1 MMQIFPRWE
10 TKFHLFPA
18 SVTCHYAKEKYKGDT
33 VMIHNKRAYVR
44 RFGGVYEH
52 SDWVADK
59 AFDMGP
65 PAPANLP
72 AVMRQIVED
81 AGPEAQLALL
91 RAHPDLAGKLA
102 ISGGLTSESTSEQAS
117 AGLDQCSDAEFAEF
131 TALNAKYKQRF
142 GFPYIL
148 AVRGR
153 HRTEILDNFRSRVD
167 NPPEV
172 EFREALDQVHQI
184 AALRF
189 EALFT
194 Q

>member
-1 MMQIFPRWE
+1 
-10 TKFHLFPA
+10 
-18 SVTCHYAKEKYKGDT
+18 
-33 VMIHNKRAYVR
+33 MIHNKRAFMG

-52 SDWVADK
+52 SPWVAEK
-59 AFDMGP
+59 AFNSGP
-65 PAPANLP
+65 PKPSALP

-81 AGPEAQLALL
+81 ASEAAKLSLL

-102 ISGGLTSESTSEQAS
+102 KTGALTEESSSEQAS
-117 AGLDQCSDAEFAEF
+117 AGLDQCSEAEYAEF
-131 TALNAKYKQRF
+131 TALNTRYKTRF

-153 HRTEILDNFRSRVD
+153 QRHEILENFRSRVE
-167 NPPEV
+167 NSTEA

-189 EALFT
+189 EAIANG
-194 Q
+194 

>member
-1 MMQIFPRWE
+1 
-10 TKFHLFPA
+10 
-18 SVTCHYAKEKYKGDT
+18 
-33 VMIHNKRAYVR
+33 MIHNKRAYLS

-52 SDWVADK
+52 SEWVAEK
-59 AFDMGP
+59 AFGMGP
-65 PAPANLP
+65 PAPEDLP
-72 AVMRQIVED
+72 TVMRQIVED
-81 AGPEAQLALL
+81 AGHEAQLALL

-102 ISGGLTSESTSEQAS
+102 KTGALTDESTSEQAS
-117 AGLDQCSDAEFAEF
+117 AGLDQCTDVEFAEF
-131 TALNAKYKQRF
+131 TALNERYKARF

-153 HRTEILDNFRSRVD
+153 HRTEILENFRERVN

-194 Q
+194 G

>member
-1 MMQIFPRWE
+1 
-10 TKFHLFPA
+10 
-18 SVTCHYAKEKYKGDT
+18 
-33 VMIHNKRAYVR
+33 MIHNKRAYLR

-52 SDWVADK
+52 SEWVAEK
-59 AFDMGP
+59 AFEMGP
-65 PAPANLP
+65 PAPEDLP

-81 AGPEAQLALL
+81 EGEAAQLVLL

-102 ISGGLTSESTSEQAS
+102 KTGALTNESTSEQAS
-117 AGLDQCSDAEFAEF
+117 AGLDQCTDEEFAEF
-131 TALNAKYKQRF
+131 TDLNARYKERF

-189 EALFT
+189 EALFGV
-194 Q
+194 

>member
-1 MMQIFPRWE
+1 MTNNTDSFI
-10 TKFHLFPA
+10 
-18 SVTCHYAKEKYKGDT
+18 S
-33 VMIHNKRAYVR
+33 

-52 SDWVADK
+52 SPWVAEIANRHK
-59 AFDMGP
+59 T
-65 PAPANLP
+65 PAEKDLP
-72 AVMRQIVED
+72 ALMRQIVED
-81 AGPEAQLALL
+81 AGKPAQLALL

-102 ISGGLTSESTSEQAS
+102 KTGDLTSESTSEQAS
-117 AGLDQCSDAEFAEF
+117 AGLDQCTPEEFDAF
-131 TALNAKYKQRF
+131 TRLNDTYKSRF

-153 HRTEILDNFRSRVD
+153 HRTEILENFTARVN

-184 AALRF
+184 AALRLQ
-189 EALFT
+189 ALRS

>member
-1 MMQIFPRWE
+1 
-10 TKFHLFPA
+10 
-18 SVTCHYAKEKYKGDT
+18 
-33 VMIHNKRAYVR
+33 MIHNKRAYLR

-52 SDWVADK
+52 SEWVAEK

-65 PAPANLP
+65 PAPEDLP

-81 AGPEAQLALL
+81 AGYEAQLALL

-102 ISGGLTSESTSEQAS
+102 KTGALTNESTSEQAS
-117 AGLDQCSDAEFAEF
+117 AGLDQCTEAEFAEF
-131 TALNAKYKQRF
+131 TELNDRYKARF

-153 HRTEILDNFRSRVD
+153 HRSEILANFRSRVD
-167 NPPEV
+167 NTPEV

-189 EALFT
+189 ETLFGA
-194 Q
+194 

>member
-1 MMQIFPRWE
+1 
-10 TKFHLFPA
+10 
-18 SVTCHYAKEKYKGDT
+18 
-33 VMIHNKRAYVR
+33 MIHNKRAYLR

-52 SDWVADK
+52 SEWVAEK

-65 PAPANLP
+65 PAPQDLP

-81 AGPEAQLALL
+81 GGKEAQLALL

-102 ISGGLTSESTSEQAS
+102 KSGALTNESTSEQAS
-117 AGLDQCSDAEFAEF
+117 AGLDQCTEDEFAAF
-131 TALNAKYKQRF
+131 TTLNERYKERF

-153 HRTEILDNFRSRVD
+153 HRTEILDNFRERVD
-167 NPPEV
+167 NTPEV
-172 EFREALDQVHQI
+172 EFRDALDQVHQI

-189 EALFT
+189 EALFAG
-194 Q
+194 

>member
-1 MMQIFPRWE
+1 
-10 TKFHLFPA
+10 
-18 SVTCHYAKEKYKGDT
+18 
-33 VMIHNKRAYVR
+33 MIDNKRAYID

-52 SDWVADK
+52 SPWVAEK

-65 PAPANLP
+65 PAPAKLP
-72 AVMRQIVED
+72 SVMRQIVED
-81 AGPEAQLALL
+81 AGQDAQLALL

-102 ISGGLTSESTSEQAS
+102 KTGELTHESTSEQAS
-117 AGLDQCSDAEFAEF
+117 AGLDQCTEAEFAEF
-131 TALNAKYKQRF
+131 TALNARYKDRF

-153 HRTEILDNFRSRVD
+153 HRTEILENFRARVD
-167 NPPEV
+167 NAPEI

-189 EALFT
+189 AALFAA
-194 Q
+194 

>member
-1 MMQIFPRWE
+1 
-10 TKFHLFPA
+10 
-18 SVTCHYAKEKYKGDT
+18 
-33 VMIHNKRAYVR
+33 MIHNKFAYVT

-52 SDWVADK
+52 SPWVAEK
-59 AFDMGP
+59 AFAMGP
-65 PAPANLP
+65 PAPEALP

-81 AGPEAQLALL
+81 AGHEAQLALL

-102 ISGGLTSESTSEQAS
+102 KSGALTSESTSEQAS
-117 AGLDQCSDAEFAEF
+117 AGLDQCTDEEFAEF
-131 TALNAKYKQRF
+131 TALNERYKARF

-153 HRTEILDNFRSRVD
+153 NKAEILENFRSRVG
-167 NPPEV
+167 NAPEV

-189 EALFT
+189 EALFAG
-194 Q
+194 

>member
-1 MMQIFPRWE
+1 
-10 TKFHLFPA
+10 
-18 SVTCHYAKEKYKGDT
+18 
-33 VMIHNKRAYVR
+33 MIHNKRAYLR

-52 SDWVADK
+52 SEWVAEK

-65 PAPANLP
+65 PAPEDLP

-81 AGPEAQLALL
+81 EGEAAQLVLL

-102 ISGGLTSESTSEQAS
+102 KTGALTNESTSEQAS
-117 AGLDQCSDAEFAEF
+117 AGLDQCTDEEFAEF
-131 TALNAKYKQRF
+131 TALNARYKERF

-153 HRTEILDNFRSRVD
+153 HRTEILENFRSRVD
-167 NPPEV
+167 NTPEV

-189 EALFT
+189 EALFAE
-194 Q
+194 

>member
-1 MMQIFPRWE
+1 
-10 TKFHLFPA
+10 
-18 SVTCHYAKEKYKGDT
+18 
-33 VMIHNKRAYVR
+33 MIHNKKAYLR

-52 SDWVADK
+52 SEWVAEK

-65 PAPANLP
+65 PEPENLP
-72 AVMRQIVED
+72 SVMRQIVED
-81 AGPEAQLALL
+81 AGEAAQLALL

-102 ISGGLTSESTSEQAS
+102 KSGTLTEESTSEQVS
-117 AGLDQCSDAEFAEF
+117 AGLDQCTEEEFAAF
-131 TALNAKYKQRF
+131 TALNERYKKRF

-153 HRTEILDNFRSRVD
+153 HRTEILENFRSRVD
-167 NPPEV
+167 NAPEV

-189 EALFT
+189 EALFAG
-194 Q
+194 